1 MAEAEG
7 WDIQYAEMAEDAQ
20 RTDRSPSI
28 AAAPQRVRA
37 LEVRLPRVH
46 SCGAC
51 PRYRYLAN
59 IGTGSLSLFF
69 AMFSISLRYFRIRNR
84 KYAHLT
90 MTYLKQT
97 FAPY

>member
-7 WDIQYAEMAEDAQ
+7 WDIQYAEMAEGAQ
-20 RTDRSPSI
+20 RTDPSPSI

-51 PRYRYLAN
+51 PRYLAN
-59 IGTGSLSLFF
+59 IGTGTGSLTFYF
-69 AMFSISLRYFRIRNR
+69 AMFVISLRYIF
-84 KYAHLT
+84 
-90 MTYLKQT
+90 
-97 FAPY
+97 